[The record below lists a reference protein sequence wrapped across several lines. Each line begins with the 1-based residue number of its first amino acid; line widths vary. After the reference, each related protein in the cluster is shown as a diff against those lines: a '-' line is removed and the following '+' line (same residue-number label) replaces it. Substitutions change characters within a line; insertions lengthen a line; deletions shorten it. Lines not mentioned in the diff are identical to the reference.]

1 MWRIPIVYLVA
12 TMVLKGILSDTLKG
26 IGKNIVST
34 PLFIK
39 KQIVVDCYDDFFLIP
54 LFFYCTLIDPN

>member
-1 MWRIPIVYLVA
+1 MA